1 MEGGSE
7 MSVVVVGLNHRT
19 APVEVR
25 ESFAYA
31 EYSVPLALESLRA
44 SGLVQ
49 EAVLLSTCNR
59 VELYAVVQGEPRVM
73 VRRLR
78 DFLSHDRRFVGDLA
92 AVGYAHVGA
101 ACLSHLFRVAGGLDS
116 IVLGETEVLGQLK
129 KAYDSALRGGHTG
142 KGLNQAFQQAFSVG
156 KQLRSE
162 TQIQR
167 GNTSVA
173 SVAVELAEKIFGDLR
188 HREVIILGA
197 GDTGEKTAR
206 ALVSRGARSLMVSN
220 RSFDRAAALAEEL
233 GGRAIHFDEW
243 EREFPKVDII
253 VSCTS
258 APHHILDGSRMERL
272 HRARTARPLL
282 LIDLSV
288 PRSIDPD
295 AGTFDG
301 VLLYNV
307 DHLQSVADEYAR
319 LRRGEVERCEEIIRI
334 RVEAMFGGNGLR
346 LEVRMGSALPVG
358 PG

>member
-1 MEGGSE
+1 
-7 MSVVVVGLNHRT
+7 MSLVVVGLNHRT

-25 ESFAYA
+25 ENFAYA
-31 EYSVPLALESLRA
+31 EHSVPVALESLRA

-59 VELYAVVQGEPRVM
+59 VELYAVVQGEPRSM
-73 VRRLR
+73 ARRLR
-78 DFLSHDRRFVGDLA
+78 DFLSHDRRFAGDLA
-92 AVGYAHVGA
+92 AVSYVHVGA

-116 IVLGETEVLGQLK
+116 IVLGETEILGQLK
-129 KAYDSALRGGHTG
+129 KAYDSALRAGHTG
-142 KGLNQAFQQAFSVG
+142 KGLNQAFQRAFSVG

-173 SVAVELAEKIFGDLR
+173 SVAVELAEKIFDDLR

-206 ALVSRGARSLMVSN
+206 ALLSRGARSLMVSN

-243 EREFPKVDII
+243 EREFAKVDII
-253 VSCTS
+253 VSSTS
-258 APHHILDGSRMERL
+258 APHHVLDRARMERL
-272 HRARTARPLL
+272 LRTRPSRPLL
-282 LIDLSV
+282 LIDLAV
-288 PRSIDPD
+288 PRDIDPEVEKLED
-295 AGTFDG
+295 VF
-301 VLLYNV
+301 LYNV
-307 DHLQSVADEYAR
+307 DHLQTVADEYTR
-319 LRRGEVERCEEIIRI
+319 LRRDEVARCEEIIRI
-334 RVEAMFGGNGLR
+334 RVESLSGGYGGR
-346 LEVRMGSALPVG
+346 AEHGVGSALPVR